1 MRRRGEE
8 GQTLLEFALLLPLLA
23 ALLVGIILGGVT
35 FYDDVTLA
43 DAVRVGA
50 RTLAVNRSAGAGP
63 PTACTLAN
71 TALTSAAVNLNQSL
85 ITIAPETFTGSGGS
99 TCSNLVAG
107 DTATVQATYP
117 CNLTI
122 PFVGINLCPVVTTKG
137 SFISS
142 QTTVRI
148 E

>member
-122 PFVGINLCPVVTTKG
+122 PFVGINLCPVVNSSG